1 MSSNPSVI
9 TPAAAPFVP
18 TTTPNIERANRL
30 ISLRAH
36 PGFLD
41 ILRITQE
48 QVQEA
53 VDACSNYP
61 GWDTQQI
68 LVLQVRQKCAT
79 EFHQMLLARVNDAIQ
94 MGIDESR
101 ANVASLPEKSV
112 AEAVDQGDYVRQKAL
127 EKFDEFDSRPA
138 GSF

>member
-1 MSSNPSVI
+1 MSSP
-9 TPAAAPFVP
+9 TPTVTAGTEPFIP
-18 TTTPNIERANRL
+18 RTTPNIERANRL

-36 PGFLD
+36 PGFID

-79 EFHQMLLARVNDAIQ
+79 EFHQMLLAKVNEAIQ
-94 MGIDESR
+94 TGLDEAKASI
-101 ANVASLPEKSV
+101 ASLPVMSA
-112 AEAVDQGDYVRQKAL
+112 AEAVDQGDYVRQQTL
-127 EKFDEFDSRPA
+127 RKFDEFDSRPS